1 MKSRLAA
8 VLAALLVVSACGSSD
23 SSDGG
28 GGQRTLN
35 VFAAASLTEAFGAIK
50 KRFEAEHP
58 GVEVKLNLG
67 GSSTLAQ
74 QIVEGAPA
82 DVFASANPEQMSK
95 LTSEGM
101 VSGDPVPF
109 ASNKLTIAVQPG
121 NPKNIRYFPE
131 LQTKKDLRVVVC
143 APEVPCGAA
152 TEKLEQSTGVALK
165 PVSEEQDVKAVLTKV
180 ETGEADAGMVYVTDV
195 VSAGDKVEGVSF
207 ARSSSAINEYQ
218 IAVPSEAPSPDLA
231 SEFRDMVTLDIGKQ
245 ELRKVGF
252 GTY

>member
-1 MKSRLAA
+1 MKARLAA
-8 VLAALLVVSACGSSD
+8 VLAALLVVSACGSSG
-23 SSDGG
+23 SADGG

-35 VFAAASLTEAFGAIK
+35 VFAAASLTEAFGAIE

-58 GVEVKLNLG
+58 GVDVKLNLG

-101 VSGDPVPF
+101 VAGDPIPF

-121 NPKNIRYFPE
+121 NPKNIKYFPE
-131 LQTKKDLRVVVC
+131 LETKPDLRVVVC

-152 TEKLEQSTGVALK
+152 TQLVQQNTGVTLR
-165 PVSEEQDVKAVLTKV
+165 PVSEEQDVKSVLTKV
-180 ETGEADAGMVYVTDV
+180 ETGEADAGLVYVTDV
-195 VSAGDKVEGVSF
+195 ISAGDKVEGVSF
-207 ARSSSAINEYQ
+207 ARADGAINEYQ
-218 IAVPSEAPSPDLA
+218 IAVPSDAPNPDLA
-231 SEFRDMVTLDIGKQ
+231 TEFRDMVTLDIGKQ